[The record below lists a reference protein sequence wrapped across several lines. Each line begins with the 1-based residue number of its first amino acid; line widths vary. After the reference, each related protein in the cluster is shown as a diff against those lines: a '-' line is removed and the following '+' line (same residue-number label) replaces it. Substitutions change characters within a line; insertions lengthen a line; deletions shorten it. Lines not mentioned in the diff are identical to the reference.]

1 MIFIA
6 PIQKHEISI
15 YHNILAILTLNKS
28 YEHCLKTKTYDKP
41 NFARK
46 CESDNVHRKRLDN
59 IK

>member
-46 CESDNVHRKRLDN
+46 CESDNVHRK
-59 IK
+59 